1 MNSIT
6 KPNVVRESTNGVR
19 ESTNMREKNTSNK
32 IDSSNVD

>member
-6 KPNVVRESTNGVR
+6 KPNGVRESTNGVR

>member
-6 KPNVVRESTNGVR
+6 KPNGVRESTNGVR
-19 ESTNMREKNTSNK
+19 ESTNMRGKNTSNK